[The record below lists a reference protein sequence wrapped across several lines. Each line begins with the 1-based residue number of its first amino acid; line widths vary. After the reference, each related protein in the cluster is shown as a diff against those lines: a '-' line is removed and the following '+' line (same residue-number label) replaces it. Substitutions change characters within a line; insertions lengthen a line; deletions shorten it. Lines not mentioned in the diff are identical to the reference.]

1 VAELGF
7 RPHGWDFSPFI
18 PFRPVDLSIDRYY
31 PPQSAPCGEFPL
43 PTAVD
48 LWWRFLGIFYF
59 SVRLALGL
67 LSGCSV
73 AWIPYQHRWIKHL
86 WSVVLLSFSI
96 HSGREHFIR
105 SFGISARYDFS
116 LILRFEPEGEWF
128 YLCRSRFPFLFF
140 LIFLPPSH
148 CNSCFWPVILLLRF
162 VFLGVRFFGVHRLNR
177 EPHLT
182 HIHGNMSRWS
192 NVWKLRSMGRGRAMV
207 LFIPWFP
214 PKYPWSLLIAG
225 HPCPSDIYAMVAG
238 HEELIRRRKMLL
250 LG

>member
-1 VAELGF
+1 MSALLFDFFLAPIFSGRLVFSASPPHFLRRPPPKLRCYPWRCVAELGF

-86 WSVVLLSFSI
+86 WSVVWLSFSI

-182 HIHGNMSRWS
+182 HIHG
-192 NVWKLRSMGRGRAMV
+192 KHE
-207 LFIPWFP
+207 
-214 PKYPWSLLIAG
+214 SL
-225 HPCPSDIYAMVAG
+225 
-238 HEELIRRRKMLL
+238 K
-250 LG
+250 

>member
-7 RPHGWDFSPFI
+7 RPHGWDFSPFHSI
-18 PFRPVDLSIDRYY
+18 SSSRFVYRSLLSPAKRSLWRI
-31 PPQSAPCGEFPL
+31 PL

-86 WSVVLLSFSI
+86 WSVVWLSFSI

-182 HIHGNMSRWS
+182 HIHG
-192 NVWKLRSMGRGRAMV
+192 KHE
-207 LFIPWFP
+207 
-214 PKYPWSLLIAG
+214 SL
-225 HPCPSDIYAMVAG
+225 
-238 HEELIRRRKMLL
+238 K
-250 LG
+250 